1 MLMFRTKYDPFTE
14 RVCTCAGDRFVKTYH
29 LDFDEN
35 NSETLVEDGL
45 YDLYASIQAYKDSVD
60 LSLILAQYKQV
71 GDEAILNRR
80 KTFYADVSG
89 LPNNYPDMF
98 RMVRSIEETFS
109 KLPLEEREK
118 YGHNP
123 LTYCVSGSWMDSNFS
138 SGSSGSIGSS
148 ASDSPSVEATSGHQG
163 EAVEQAQQ

>member
-1 MLMFRTKYDPFTE
+1 MFRTKYDPFID
-14 RVCTCAGDRFVKTYH
+14 RVPTRAGDRFVKTYH

-45 YDLYASIQAYKDSVD
+45 FDLYASIQAYKDSVD

-71 GDEAILNRR
+71 GDESILNRR

-98 RMVRSIEETFS
+98 RLVRSIEETFS

-123 LTYCVSGSWMDSNFS
+123 LTYCISRAVLDGNSGVSS
-138 SGSSGSIGSS
+138 SVRS

>member
-1 MLMFRTKYDPFTE
+1 MFRTKYDPFID
-14 RVCTCAGDRFVKTYH
+14 RVPTRAGDRFVKTYH

-45 YDLYASIQAYKDSVD
+45 FDLYASIQAYKDSVD

-71 GDEAILNRR
+71 GDESILNRR

-89 LPNNYPDMF
+89 LPDNYPDMF

-123 LTYCVSGSWMDSNFS
+123 LTYCISRAVLDGNSGVSS
-138 SGSSGSIGSS
+138 SVRSTP
-148 ASDSPSVEATSGHQG
+148 DSPSLEATSGHQG

>member
-1 MLMFRTKYDPFTE
+1 MFRTKYDPFID
-14 RVCTCAGDRFVKTYH
+14 RVPTRAGDRFVKTYH

-71 GDEAILNRR
+71 GDESILNRR

-123 LTYCVSGSWMDSNFS
+123 LTYCVAS
-138 SGSSGSIGSS
+138 SIARSAISDNNVSSSVSS
-148 ASDSPSVEATSGHQG
+148 TADSPSVEATSGHQG

>member
-1 MLMFRTKYDPFTE
+1 MFRTKYDPFTE

-89 LPNNYPDMF
+89 FPDNYPDMF

-123 LTYCVSGSWMDSNFS
+123 LAYCTSRTVLAGDSGVSSSVRSTADSS
-138 SGSSGSIGSS
+138 
-148 ASDSPSVEATSGHQG
+148 SVEATSGHQG

>member
-1 MLMFRTKYDPFTE
+1 MFRTKYDPFTE

-45 YDLYASIQAYKDSVD
+45 FDLYASIQAYKDSVD
-60 LSLILAQYKQV
+60 LSLILAQYRQV
-71 GDEAILNRR
+71 GDESILNRR

-123 LTYCVSGSWMDSNFS
+123 LTYCVSRTVLAGDSGVS
-138 SGSSGSIGSS
+138 SSVRST
-148 ASDSPSVEATSGHQG
+148 ADSPSVEATSGHQG
-163 EAVEQAQQ
+163 EVVEQGQQQG

>member
-1 MLMFRTKYDPFTE
+1 MFRTKYDPFID
-14 RVCTCAGDRFVKTYH
+14 RVPTRAGDRFVKTYH

-45 YDLYASIQAYKDSVD
+45 FDLYASIQAYKDSVD

-71 GDEAILNRR
+71 GDESILNRR

-89 LPNNYPDMF
+89 LPDNYPDMF

-123 LTYCVSGSWMDSNFS
+123 LTYCISRAVLDGNSGVSS
-138 SGSSGSIGSS
+138 SVRS

>member
-1 MLMFRTKYDPFTE
+1 MFRTKYDPFID
-14 RVCTCAGDRFVKTYH
+14 RVPTRAGDRFVKTYH

-45 YDLYASIQAYKDSVD
+45 FDLYASIQAYKDSVD

-71 GDEAILNRR
+71 GDESILNRR

-98 RMVRSIEETFS
+98 RLVRSIEETFS

-123 LTYCVSGSWMDSNFS
+123 LAYCVKVSTLRSPVSDDNVSHS
-138 SGSSGSIGSS
+138 VRS
-148 ASDSPSVEATSGHQG
+148 AADSPSLEATSGHQG
-163 EAVEQAQQ
+163 EAVEQGQQQG

>member
-89 LPNNYPDMF
+89 LPDNYPDMF
-98 RMVRSIEETFS
+98 RMVRSIEEAFS

-123 LTYCVSGSWMDSNFS
+123 LTYCTSRVVLDGDSGVSS
-138 SGSSGSIGSS
+138 SVCS